1 MKESYE
7 TPQLKEIGT
16 VAELTKG
23 AGTDVPEGQG
33 STLPIAIPK

>member
-1 MKESYE
+1 MKEPYE

-23 AGTDVPEGQG
+23 GGTDNPEAQG
-33 STLPIAIPK
+33 STFPINGF

>member
-23 AGTDVPEGQG
+23 GGIDIPEAQG
-33 STLPIAIPK
+33 STFPINGF

>member
-23 AGTDVPEGQG
+23 GGTDAPEATG
-33 STLPIAIPK
+33 STFPIKAP

>member
-7 TPQLKEIGT
+7 TPQLKVIGT

-23 AGTDVPEGQG
+23 GGTSDPEGQG
-33 STLPIAIPK
+33 STFPIKVP

>member
-7 TPQLKEIGT
+7 SPQLKEIGT

-23 AGTDVPEGQG
+23 AGAEFPENMG
-33 STLPIAIPK
+33 SSPFPAPG